1 MNLSPKLNHPN
12 RLLLAAEV
20 HARPFVQMQAPV
32 HVSHLAVFA
41 EEMSNLDHHRLLAS
55 LCERFGVAAPIESAV
70 HCFHDFGLFRLKWE
84 RHTEFSTYTFIED
97 GPGETLFSAPP
108 IRHIPHDW
116 IDQLDGR
123 VLVALHVSVEGG
135 QPIAPAH
142 PALKELF
149 RPSPLVG
156 SRVLAGGEVWT
167 DFHIGADGFSR
178 ILVRDTGLQETQTG
192 RLVQRL
198 CEIET
203 YRMMALLALP
213 IARKYSQIL
222 DAAETE
228 LAGLSA
234 ELSSGRVGRQ
244 EEQLLQDLSSLA
256 VRIQAMAL
264 QGNFR
269 YGAAQAYYK
278 LVDAR
283 IAELRENRIEG
294 VPTIGEFM
302 ERRVAP
308 AMASCSYAAQR
319 VEKLG
324 NKVAQAI
331 DLLRTRVSIVQER
344 QNQAVL
350 LSLSENSRHQL
361 RLQQAVEGLSVVA
374 ITYYATSLLGY
385 LLKATRIA
393 GLDLPVELLMG
404 VSLPFIFVATWFGL
418 KRFQRR
424 ALTAHGSA

>member
-32 HVSHLAVFA
+32 HVSHLAVFS

-55 LCERFGVAAPIESAV
+55 LCERFGVAAPVESAV
-70 HCFHDFGLFRLKWE
+70 HYFHDFASFRLKWE
-84 RHTEFSTYTFIED
+84 RHTEFSTYTFIDD
-97 GPGETLFSAPP
+97 GPAEALFSAQP

-116 IDQLDGR
+116 IAQLQGR
-123 VLVALHVSVEGG
+123 VLVALNLSVESG
-135 QPIAPAH
+135 QPIAPTH
-142 PALKELF
+142 PKLKELF

-167 DFHIGADGFSR
+167 DFHVAADGFSC

-192 RLVQRL
+192 RLIQRL

-222 DAAETE
+222 DAAESE
-228 LAGLSA
+228 LARLSA
-234 ELSSGRVGRQ
+234 ELSSERVGRQ
-244 EEQLLQDLSSLA
+244 EEQLLHDLSSLA
-256 VRIQAMAL
+256 VRIQALAL

-278 LVDAR
+278 LVEAR
-283 IAELRENRIEG
+283 IAELRESRIEG
-294 VPTIGEFM
+294 VPTLGEFM
-302 ERRVAP
+302 DRRVAP
-308 AMASCSYAAQR
+308 AMASCSNAALR

-324 NKVAQAI
+324 NKIAQAI

-350 LSLSENSRHQL
+350 LSLSENSHHQL
-361 RLQQAVEGLSVVA
+361 RLQQAVEGLSVVV
-374 ITYYATSLLGY
+374 ITYYVTSLLGY
-385 LLKATRIA
+385 LLKATRFA
-393 GLDLPVELLMG
+393 GVDLPVELLMG
-404 VSLPFIFVATWFGL
+404 VFLPFIFAATWFGL

-424 ALTAHGSA
+424 ALKADRSP

>member
-1 MNLSPKLNHPN
+1 MNLSPTLNHPN

-20 HARPFVQMQAPV
+20 HARPFLQMQAPV
-32 HVSHLAVFA
+32 RVSHLAVFA
-41 EEMSNLDHHRLLAS
+41 EAMSKLDHYRLLAS
-55 LCERFGVAAPIESAV
+55 LCQGFGVAAPAESAV
-70 HCFHDFGLFRLKWE
+70 HFFHDFASFRLKWE
-84 RHTEFSTYTFIED
+84 HHTEFSTYTFIED
-97 GPGETLFSAPP
+97 GPAESLFGAPP
-108 IRHIPHDW
+108 IRHIPDDW
-116 IDQLDGR
+116 IARLDGR
-123 VLVALHVSVEGG
+123 LLVAMHVAVESG
-135 QPIAPAH
+135 QPIAPTH
-142 PALKELF
+142 PRLKEAF

-167 DFHIGADGFSR
+167 DFQVAADGFSCM
-178 ILVRDTGLQETQTG
+178 LVRDTGLQETQTG

-213 IARKYSQIL
+213 IARKYAQIL
-222 DAAETE
+222 DDAETE
-228 LAGLSA
+228 LAKLSA

-256 VRIQAMAL
+256 VRIQALAL

-283 IAELRENRIEG
+283 IAELRESRIEG

-308 AMASCSYAAQR
+308 AMSTCSYAALR
-319 VEKLG
+319 VERVG

-350 LSLSENSRHQL
+350 LSLNENSRHQL

-374 ITYYATSLLGY
+374 ITYYATSLFGY
-385 LLKATRIA
+385 LLKATKGV
-393 GLDLPVELLMG
+393 GLDLPVEVLMG
-404 VSLPFIFVATWFGL
+404 ASLPFFFLATWFGL
-418 KRFQRR
+418 KRFQRHALNAR
-424 ALTAHGSA
+424 AGE